1 MTLDELRQEID
12 KIDSEMIRLFSARMD
27 ISAKI
32 AEYKKENSL
41 PVYDPMRES
50 EKLENIASRLPEEK
64 RKYGKRL
71 YSLIF
76 ELSRE
81 EQRKLVEQ

>member
-12 KIDSEMIRLFSARMD
+12 KIDSEMVKLFSARMD
-27 ISAKI
+27 VSAKI

-41 PVYDPMRES
+41 PVYDPLRES
-50 EKLENIASRLPEEK
+50 EKLEDIASRLPEAQRE
-64 RKYGKRL
+64 YGKRL

>member
-1 MTLDELRQEID
+1 MTLDELRSEID
-12 KIDSEMIRLFSARMD
+12 RIDSEMIRLFSTRMD
-27 ISAKI
+27 VSAKI

-50 EKLENIASRLPEEK
+50 EKLEDISSRLPESK
-64 RKYGKRL
+64 RGYGKRL

-81 EQRKLVEQ
+81 EQEKLR